1 MNGTASQ
8 SSEYGRDLIPASNG
22 IDGDTKWPNCSHTA
36 KEMNSYLQTDLSKNA
51 EIFEITIFK
60 RVDQEVTKRRLKRF
74 SISIGK
80 TETQFKICATNENMA
95 NDISKRFT
103 CHQVGRFVKIQL
115 HIKEF
120 LHICEVVI
128 LGRYLTEN

>member
-1 MNGTASQ
+1 MGDILDHYRWLWRGIPRFRTIYHYWYCYILDLALNGTASQ

-36 KEMNSYLQTDLSKNA
+36 KEMNSHLQIDLSKNA
-51 EIFEITIFK
+51 EIFEITIFN

-80 TETQFKICATNENMA
+80 TDTIWNMC
-95 NDISKRFT
+95 NKWKHGQWYI
-103 CHQVGRFVKIQL
+103 
-115 HIKEF
+115 
-120 LHICEVVI
+120 
-128 LGRYLTEN
+128 